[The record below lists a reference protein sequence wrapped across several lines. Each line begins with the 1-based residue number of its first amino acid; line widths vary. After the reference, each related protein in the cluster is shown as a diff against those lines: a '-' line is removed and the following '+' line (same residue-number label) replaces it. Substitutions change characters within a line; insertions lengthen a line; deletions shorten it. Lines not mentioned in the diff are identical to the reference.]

1 MSRTLILTRG
11 EDAITRRIH
20 VAAGILRDADNRV
33 LLAERLGDPTFV
45 GLWEFPGGKIDT
57 GETSGI
63 ALKRELREELG
74 IDIVAFQ
81 QLLEVQH
88 DYADRR
94 VNIEFFLISHW
105 LGTPSGLQG
114 QELKWVQ
121 VELLDEAMLLPA
133 DGPVIAAL
141 QKLDL

>member
-1 MSRTLILTRG
+1 VSQC
-11 EDAITRRIH
+11 EEVITERIH

-33 LLAERLGDPTFV
+33 LLAERLGDQSFA
-45 GLWEFPGGKIDT
+45 GLWEFPGGKLDS

-74 IDIVAFQ
+74 IEIGVFQ
-81 QLLEVQH
+81 QLIEVQH
-88 DYADRR
+88 DYADRH
-94 VNIEFFLISHW
+94 VNIEFFLVNNW

-121 VELLDEAMLLPA
+121 VGLLDETKLLPA
-133 DGPVIAAL
+133 DGPVVTAL
-141 QKLDL
+141 QKLDA